1 MFFGGE
7 LQKDAKKLKFWHFW
21 ECPLYENLYTSKVQI
36 SFYRS
41 HLLPSDPV
49 LGYYL
54 WRVAKIQAVEM
65 NQTITAR
72 DLLQQVSL
80 WLINRK
86 TKMVDNLHIPASV
99 FEEYYSKILVT
110 FLGWLISC
118 GTLWLYCKLELQICG
133 TSRNP
138 RLPRTWPNWGQKMLL
153 IIFSGWVGL
162 RNAVLGQVEVFYT
175 DIKYFI
181 LRISGI
187 NLEFWWKIYFA
198 FLNFIL
204 PVISFNDE
212 YYTFLLAY
220 SVILLHHFRLYLSD
234 FCSLKHFM
242 NH

>member
-1 MFFGGE
+1 M
-7 LQKDAKKLKFWHFW
+7 KFYMLH
-21 ECPLYENLYTSKVQI
+21 YKVQI

-86 TKMVDNLHIPASV
+86 TKMVDNLHIPV
-99 FEEYYSKILVT
+99 FLKNIT
-110 FLGWLISC
+110 AKF
-118 GTLWLYCKLELQICG
+118 LWLSLDGLFPVVLCG
-133 TSRNP
+133 YTASWNY
-138 RLPRTWPNWGQKMLL
+138 
-153 IIFSGWVGL
+153 ISVGHPETPDCPGPDQTGV
-162 RNAVLGQVEVFYT
+162 RKCFWYFQVELGQGMQFWVRSRHFYR

-198 FLNFIL
+198 FRNFIL
-204 PVISFNDE
+204 LVISFNDK

-220 SVILLHHFRLYLSD
+220 SVILLHHFRLYWSD